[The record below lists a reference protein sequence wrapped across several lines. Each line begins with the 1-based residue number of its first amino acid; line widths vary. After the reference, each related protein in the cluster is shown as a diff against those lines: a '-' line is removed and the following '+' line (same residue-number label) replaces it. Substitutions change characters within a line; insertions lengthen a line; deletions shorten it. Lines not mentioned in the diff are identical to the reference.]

1 DKKSGIRPLSVYNP
15 IHYQEL
21 PELFMDF
28 TCSLT
33 GKSPSTTG
41 AGSEGALTKAPFNML
56 CATTDL
62 NNALL
67 CFILTGYQGFSTA
80 AGYIGN
86 SRFDHDISILI
97 PEIWAR
103 MVPEDRDA
111 NFLIKQGCFDK
122 LEDFEYN
129 GKKVLAS
136 RLGYR
141 INENFAFRCMN
152 RLFDEPLAVF
162 NEQMLKP
169 ELQDME
175 QYVDGINNIVEA
187 QKKVA
192 LKYFEEGSIESAIPP
207 LKALL
212 YIMAYGDF
220 EGKTADDPEIRKMFD
235 RDYVLNSDWYKE
247 RLAVKQQRDIAL
259 VERQLSYI
267 TTFRNKP
274 ENVNCINDLR
284 IDYKISKLKERLNY
298 LKSEEYIK
306 TLVGTIGADPLY
318 RK

>member
-1 DKKSGIRPLSVYNP
+1 
-15 IHYQEL
+15 
-21 PELFMDF
+21 
-28 TCSLT
+28 
-33 GKSPSTTG
+33 
-41 AGSEGALTKAPFNML
+41 
-56 CATTDL
+56 
-62 NNALL
+62 
-67 CFILTGYQGFSTA
+67 
-80 AGYIGN
+80 
-86 SRFDHDISILI
+86 
-97 PEIWAR
+97 
-103 MVPEDRDA
+103 
-111 NFLIKQGCFDK
+111 
-122 LEDFEYN
+122 
-129 GKKVLAS
+129 
-136 RLGYR
+136 
-141 INENFAFRCMN
+141 MN

-247 RLAVKQQRDIAL
+247 RLAVKQPRDIAL

-306 TLVGTIGADPLY
+306 SLVGTIGADPLY